1 MRLRLCYCV
10 AAINTFN
17 TLKIKVIA
25 KVIGRSEM
33 TEDEIQKLLD
43 LSDKL
48 SSKTVTLTRCLIL
61 GLLSYFADGIQ
72 YRELKTSLKM
82 SDGKLIANLN
92 ELKTMGYIGK
102 SEVQVDQRTIDVYA
116 LTERGRT
123 ELNKLIEW
131 MKTIERIAKEGDKKK
146 CQILTK

>member
-1 MRLRLCYCV
+1 M
-10 AAINTFN
+10 
-17 TLKIKVIA
+17 K
-25 KVIGRSEM
+25 
-33 TEDEIQKLLD
+33 EDEIQKLLE

-61 GLLSYFADGIQ
+61 GLLAYFADGIQ

-92 ELKTMGYIGK
+92 ELKTLGYIGK
-102 SEVQVDQRTIDVYA
+102 SEVQVDQRKIDVYG
-116 LTERGRT
+116 LTEKGRS
-123 ELNKLIEW
+123 ELTKIIEW
-131 MKTIERIAKEGDKKK
+131 MKTIEKIAYEGDGKK

>member
-1 MRLRLCYCV
+1 VRKL
-10 AAINTFN
+10 A
-17 TLKIKVIA
+17 
-25 KVIGRSEM
+25 
-33 TEDEIQKLLD
+33 EDEIQKLLD

-72 YRELKTSLKM
+72 YRELKSALKM

-92 ELKTMGYIGK
+92 ELKTMGDITK
-102 SEVQVDQRTIDVYA
+102 SEVQVDQRTIDIYS
-116 LTERGRT
+116 LTERGRN
-123 ELNKLIEW
+123 ELNKIIEW
-131 MKTIERIAKEGDKKK
+131 MKTIEKIAHEGDGKK

>member
-1 MRLRLCYCV
+1 MV
-10 AAINTFN
+10 AFK
-17 TLKIKVIA
+17 L
-25 KVIGRSEM
+25 
-33 TEDEIQKLLD
+33 TEDQIQKLLD

-48 SSKTVTLTRCLIL
+48 NTKTVTLTRCLIL

-92 ELKTMGYIGK
+92 ELKTMSYISK
-102 SEVQVDQRTIDVYA
+102 SEVQVDQRTIDIYV
-116 LTERGRT
+116 LTEKGRA
-123 ELNKLIEW
+123 ELTKIIEW
-131 MKTIERIAKEGDKKK
+131 MKTIEKIANEGDQKK

>member
-1 MRLRLCYCV
+1 MGANKL
-10 AAINTFN
+10 
-17 TLKIKVIA
+17 
-25 KVIGRSEM
+25 
-33 TEDEIQKLLD
+33 TEDQIQKLLV

-48 SSKTVTLTRCLIL
+48 NTKTVTLTRCLIL

-92 ELKTMGYIGK
+92 ELKTMGYISK
-102 SEVQVDQRTIDVYA
+102 SEVQVDQRTVDVYA
-116 LTERGRT
+116 LTDKGRA
-123 ELNKLIEW
+123 ELTKIIEW
-131 MKTIERIAKEGDKKK
+131 MKTIENIANEGDQRK

>member
-1 MRLRLCYCV
+1 M
-10 AAINTFN
+10 
-17 TLKIKVIA
+17 K
-25 KVIGRSEM
+25 
-33 TEDEIQKLLD
+33 EDEIQKILE

-61 GLLSYFADGIQ
+61 GLLAYFVDGIQ

-102 SEVQVDQRTIDVYA
+102 SEVQVDQRKIDVYG
-116 LTERGRT
+116 LTEKGRS
-123 ELNKLIEW
+123 ELTKIIEW
-131 MKTIERIAKEGDKKK
+131 MKTIEKIAHEGDGKK
-146 CQILTK
+146 CQILTN

>member
-1 MRLRLCYCV
+1 
-10 AAINTFN
+10 
-17 TLKIKVIA
+17 
-25 KVIGRSEM
+25 M
-33 TEDEIQKLLD
+33 TEDEIQKLLE

-61 GLLSYFADGIQ
+61 GLLAYFADGIQ

-102 SEVQVDQRTIDVYA
+102 SEVQVDQRKIDVYG
-116 LTERGRT
+116 LTEKGRS
-123 ELNKLIEW
+123 ELTKIIEW
-131 MKTIERIAKEGDKKK
+131 MKTIEKIAYEGDGKK

>member
-1 MRLRLCYCV
+1 L
-10 AAINTFN
+10 
-17 TLKIKVIA
+17 
-25 KVIGRSEM
+25 

-48 SSKTVTLTRCLIL
+48 SSKTVTLARCLIL
-61 GLLSYFADGIQ
+61 GLLAYFADGIQ
-72 YRELKTSLKM
+72 YRELKTALKM

-102 SEVQVDQRTIDVYA
+102 SEVQVDQRTIDVYS
-116 LTERGRT
+116 LTEKGRN
-123 ELNKLIEW
+123 ELSKIVEW
-131 MKTIERIAKEGDKKK
+131 MRTIEKIANEGDGKK

>member
-1 MRLRLCYCV
+1 LDE
-10 AAINTFN
+10 
-17 TLKIKVIA
+17 IKL
-25 KVIGRSEM
+25 

-43 LSDKL
+43 LSEKL

-72 YRELKTSLKM
+72 YRELKTALKM

-102 SEVQVDQRTIDVYA
+102 SEVQVDQRAIDVYA
-116 LTERGRT
+116 LTEKGRA
-123 ELNKLIEW
+123 ELTKIIKW
-131 MKTIERIAKEGDKKK
+131 MKTIEKIANEGDEKK
-146 CQILTK
+146 CQISTK